1 MIPMSYFT
9 FLGFLLDSIE
19 EEKVMLCS
27 WVLLSIKIPY
37 QSVILSNLTVNM
49 SETDMG
55 PQYFFGY
62 IGVASALVFANL
74 GAAYGSAKAGVGIC
88 SMGVLKPE
96 LIMKSVVPVVMAGI
110 LGIYGMIVAVI
121 IVQRSIFALIQSTV
135 LTPTNQ
141 HTLTSPQGF
150 AAASV
155 RWYKTSYLGSWFG
168 YRYRGRR
175 RSTSQRSTR
184 QDICGYDSD
193 FDFRRSLGLVWTNR
207 ISDSDVA
214 MID

>member
-1 MIPMSYFT
+1 MS
-9 FLGFLLDSIE
+9 DA
-19 EEKVMLCS
+19 
-27 WVLLSIKIPY
+27 
-37 QSVILSNLTVNM
+37 
-49 SETDMG
+49 DMG
-55 PQYFFGY
+55 SQYFFGY

-135 LTPTNQ
+135 LTPTNP

-155 RWYKTSYLGSWFG
+155 HLYNTSHLGSWTS

-175 RSTSQRSTR
+175 RSASQCATR

-193 FDFRRSLGLVWTNR
+193 LDFRRSLGVVRTHR
-207 ISDSDVA
+207 ITDSDVA
-214 MID
+214 MI